1 MKKNE
6 KGITLITLATTI
18 VVLMI
23 LSTVSINAVFGE
35 NGILKKSKQQ
45 RAKTEGTIY
54 NEETKNNE
62 ISTEYANAMNSEY
75 IKISEAT
82 KEQKLMSEKAK
93 PGDYVIYSSP
103 SKSFTMSTSQTGYSS
118 SQTYST
124 DSYIGMWQVLY
135 NDTVHGL
142 QIISCGDVT
151 AGKGFYLGNSSDETK
166 AKQSYNNAVTT
177 LNMFAQNYVNTIYA
191 TSGRCVG
198 SNPTKPADSVNT
210 NLTLT
215 HAFNGSTDS
224 GCKIAD
230 TNYTI
235 DLNALTSATS
245 QKSAGIASI
254 GSEYFLASRNAWA
267 GIIQVLQLEQLVQVE
282 V

>member
-118 SQTYST
+118 S
-124 DSYIGMWQVLY
+124 
-135 NDTVHGL
+135 
-142 QIISCGDVT
+142 
-151 AGKGFYLGNSSDETK
+151 
-166 AKQSYNNAVTT
+166 
-177 LNMFAQNYVNTIYA
+177 
-191 TSGRCVG
+191 
-198 SNPTKPADSVNT
+198 
-210 NLTLT
+210 
-215 HAFNGSTDS
+215 
-224 GCKIAD
+224 
-230 TNYTI
+230 
-235 DLNALTSATS
+235 
-245 QKSAGIASI
+245 
-254 GSEYFLASRNAWA
+254 
-267 GIIQVLQLEQLVQVE
+267 
-282 V
+282 